1 MWILDNSGIVTCVW
15 VKVKACANRSAFLF
29 GPPLKLYEVKV
40 QHFCQ
45 AIQIVWLC
53 HSHLARQALYR
64 NWEYLCGQENVTR
77 WSHGTSV
84 RKCQPG
90 ATHGNPWEVLKKTS
104 PIRAFLKPSVRGR
117 NPFKGTLWCHQTWR
131 KISYTLELYSRGNH
145 RNWRISHCQCAT
157 SAPAASEYRINPWC
171 LKGIRPYLSC

>member
-1 MWILDNSGIVTCVW
+1 MGQSQSLCQSLGVFVW
-15 VKVKACANRSAFLF
+15 SSLEALRSEGTAFLS
-29 GPPLKLYEVKV
+29 GHPNCLTLPLALGTY
-40 QHFCQ
+40 
-45 AIQIVWLC
+45 
-53 HSHLARQALYR
+53 ALYR

-90 ATHGNPWEVLKKTS
+90 ATHGNPWEVLKKRS
-104 PIRAFLKPSVRGR
+104 PIRAFLKPIVRGR
-117 NPFKGTLWCHQTWR
+117 NPFKVTLWCHQTWR
-131 KISYTLELYSRGNH
+131 KSSNIPYKLELYSRGNH